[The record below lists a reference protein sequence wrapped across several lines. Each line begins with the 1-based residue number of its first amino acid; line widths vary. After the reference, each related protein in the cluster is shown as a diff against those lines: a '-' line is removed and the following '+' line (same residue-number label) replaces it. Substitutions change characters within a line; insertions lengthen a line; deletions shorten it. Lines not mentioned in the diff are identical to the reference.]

1 MGYLRVLP
9 MISGKS
15 IWICISLV
23 INFDYFCIMDK
34 RLERFKGIHPGLILE
49 RELKK
54 KDIKPSPFAR
64 SLPTHKQIFNAIIK
78 GKRGIP
84 VALALKVDHALGLEE
99 GTFALLQTYYDIER
113 VKRNRPSSRPN
124 LEILRKALFWDTA
137 IESIDWETQYKA
149 VIERVFERGNQD
161 EQNEIKRF
169 YGEEKVSEVLSDY
182 QASPMTLQR
191 QN

>member
-1 MGYLRVLP
+1 
-9 MISGKS
+9 
-15 IWICISLV
+15 
-23 INFDYFCIMDK
+23 MDK